1 MNGLS
6 PERDV
11 KDVCSS
17 VLVFTC
23 RCSIGIVRVSPPAAL
38 KTAECLQGAD
48 NLAMRHSQ
56 HIETGKQ
63 IQVYSADMRR
73 TVSLQFYPD
82 GYELVEAEPTII
94 SEGYSSHKVCHLYAC
109 WVFLTAMHIHIV

>member
-1 MNGLS
+1 M
-6 PERDV
+6 
-11 KDVCSS
+11 
-17 VLVFTC
+17 
-23 RCSIGIVRVSPPAAL
+23 AAFD
-38 KTAECLQGAD
+38 AAACLQGAD

-73 TVSLQFYPD
+73 NVSLQFYPD

-94 SEGYSSHKVCHLYAC
+94 SEGYSSHKVCNLEASR
-109 WVFLTAMHIHIV
+109 ASKSIMH